1 MSTPRVSVIM
11 AVYNGERWLGIS
23 MPSVLEQDFRD
34 FEFIIVDDCSTDAT
48 PALIAAYADP
58 RVVYVRNECNLGQT
72 ASLNRAIGLARADLI
87 ARIDADDLW
96 LPGKLGKQMA
106 FLDAHPEVTVLG
118 TWATR
123 IDLEGRSL
131 GPNNSPVSR
140 AEVTARLLR
149 GVPVC
154 HVSIIMR
161 RAAAQAAGSYPERY
175 RFAADY
181 GLWSAMARAGAV
193 ITNIPE
199 RLTCYRENPATFGAA
214 QKLGVAGDESAEII
228 RANALALAKVDVS
241 LDECREIALMFFP
254 AAGLPA
260 ESLPRATRTLR
271 RLQRAALGRRPWRLE
286 AELWALL
293 LWALSKRWSTARANR
308 QPMAREWWAL
318 FGRNLLRPVTAAIV
332 LLAGLGSLGG
342 GGGLHAI
349 KSLLSPLTL
358 GRRR

>member
-11 AVYNGERWLGIS
+11 AVYNGEHWLGIS

-34 FEFIIVDDCSTDAT
+34 FEFVIVDDCSTDTTA
-48 PALIAAYADP
+48 ALVHGYGDP
-58 RVVYVRNECNLGQT
+58 RVVYVRNERNLGQT
-72 ASLNRAIGLARADLI
+72 ASLNRAMELARGDVI

-96 LPGKLGKQMA
+96 LPGKLGKQMR
-106 FLDAHPEVTVLG
+106 FLDAHPDVVVLG

-131 GPNNSPVSR
+131 GPNNSPLSR

-154 HVSIIMR
+154 HVSVVMR
-161 RAAAQAAGSYPERY
+161 RAAALAAGAYPERY
-175 RFAADY
+175 RFAADF
-181 GLWSAMARAGAV
+181 GLWSAMARAGGV

-214 QKLGVAGDESAEII
+214 QKLGAAGDESAEII
-228 RANALALAKVDVS
+228 CENARGLAHVEVPI
-241 LDECREIALMFFP
+241 EQCREIALMFFP

-260 ESLPRATRTLR
+260 ESLLRAQRTLR
-271 RLQRAALGRRPWRLE
+271 ALQRAAVGRRTWRLE

-293 LWALSKRWSTARANR
+293 LWALAKRWSDARVR
-308 QPMAREWWAL
+308 RVGFAREWWRL
-318 FGRNLLRPVTAAIV
+318 FGSNLLRPASACAI
-332 LLAGLGSLGG
+332 LCAGLLSFG
-342 GGGLHAI
+342 GGGLHAV
-349 KSLLSPLTL
+349 KSWLSPLTL